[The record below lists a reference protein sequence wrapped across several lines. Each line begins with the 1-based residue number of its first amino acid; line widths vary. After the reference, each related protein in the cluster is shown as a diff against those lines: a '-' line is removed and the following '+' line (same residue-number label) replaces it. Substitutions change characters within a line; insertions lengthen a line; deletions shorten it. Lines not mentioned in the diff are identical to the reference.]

1 MAEARCGPQVSKE
14 TRCPERLCVERA
26 SGSRP
31 PCLPWTTREEA
42 VLREHYPRGGLG
54 ACLALLPERTD
65 SAISGRASKL
75 GLRHKA
81 DYSGLPKR
89 RYSSSS
95 FIDEA
100 IRDLYLHHPERGAMR
115 ALCERLGRP
124 RHWVQRR
131 GRQLGLVRPRW
142 KEPDWQDAEI
152 EILAAHAH
160 QAPET
165 IARYLRAAGYRR
177 TTVAIDV
184 KRKRLACCDT
194 HDPDHY
200 TATGLARVLGIDP
213 KSVTRWIHIGE
224 LRARRRGTK
233 RLPQQGGDQHWIH
246 WRDAQAFI
254 AGDPDRIDLRKVDRA
269 DFIALLVRR
278 Q

>member
-1 MAEARCGPQVSKE
+1 MAEARCGPQVYKE

-31 PCLPWTTREEA
+31 PALPWTTREEA

-95 FIDEA
+95 FIDGA

-131 GRQLGLVRPRW
+131 GRQL
-142 KEPDWQDAEI
+142 
-152 EILAAHAH
+152 
-160 QAPET
+160 
-165 IARYLRAAGYRR
+165 
-177 TTVAIDV
+177 
-184 KRKRLACCDT
+184 
-194 HDPDHY
+194 
-200 TATGLARVLGIDP
+200 GLARVLGIDP

-254 AGDPDRIDLRKVDRA
+254 AGDPDRIDLRKVDHA

-278 Q
+278 R